1 MASLLGCAKRSSFVR
16 EYARPANTWI
26 SSRLTGAWQKMRIPW
41 RSHGTIVSMSLP
53 HETAANAAKQPKDGP
68 GPQGEPSTV
77 SVRFAAMNKTEQFDV
92 LGQLVAMG
100 DWDGILR
107 TLGVGEDPSKL
118 PPNLGLL
125 WAIARREKMNP
136 DDPNVAAVTAVATRC
151 AAAVLGVHETNSMAP
166 MLAKRILRR
175 NPVSWAK
182 APAPSPWISAF
193 IMIAALIVGSG
204 IGWIISGGQS
214 FFFLK

>member
-1 MASLLGCAKRSSFVR
+1 
-16 EYARPANTWI
+16 
-26 SSRLTGAWQKMRIPW
+26 
-41 RSHGTIVSMSLP
+41 MSVE
-53 HETAANAAKQPKDGP
+53 HETAANTSERSVDEPEARGGLSAA
-68 GPQGEPSTV
+68 SM
-77 SVRFAAMNKTEQFDV
+77 RFAGMNKTEQFDI
-92 LGQLVAMG
+92 LGELVSTG

-107 TLGVGEDPSKL
+107 TLGVGEDPAKL

-151 AAAVLGVHETNSMAP
+151 AAAVLGVHETNSIAP
-166 MLAKRILRR
+166 MLVKRILRR

-182 APAPSPWISAF
+182 TPAPSPWVSAF
-193 IMIAALIVGSG
+193 IMIAALVVGSG
-204 IGWIISGGQS
+204 IGWIISGGQP

>member
-1 MASLLGCAKRSSFVR
+1 
-16 EYARPANTWI
+16 
-26 SSRLTGAWQKMRIPW
+26 
-41 RSHGTIVSMSLP
+41 MSLE
-53 HETAANAAKQPKDGP
+53 HETAANTSKQLADPSTS
-68 GPQGEPSTV
+68 QGEPSAV
-77 SVRFAAMNKTEQFDV
+77 SMRFAGMNKAEQFDV
-92 LGQLVAMG
+92 LGELVSTG

-107 TLGVGEDPSKL
+107 TLGAGEDPSKL

-151 AAAVLGVHETNSMAP
+151 AAAVLGIHDTNSIAP
-166 MLAKRILRR
+166 MVAKRILRR

-182 APAPSPWISAF
+182 TPAPSAWVSAF
-193 IMIAALIVGSG
+193 IMIAALVVGSG
-204 IGWIISGGQS
+204 IGWILSGGQA